1 MNEKLI
7 SNNNQKDLGI
17 TVLPSIDIHPVVR
30 SLNISHPISLDIPPA
45 ETNVPMQS
53 PVYSTNEQSTPLPVP
68 TEKKPISLEEF
79 KNLLKNETEVRAQQR
94 SYERAQHLENL
105 ERILGLPS

>member
-1 MNEKLI
+1 MTRFLERKLI

-17 TVLPSIDIHPVVR
+17 TVLPSIDIHPVNISR
-30 SLNISHPISLDIPPA
+30 PSSLNIPPA

-53 PVYSTNEQSTPLPVP
+53 PVYSTNEQSTPLPVL

-105 ERILGLPS
+105 ERMLGLPS